1 LQSLESG
8 FENQL
13 IKNRETEEMTR
24 KSHRFLF
31 SHREDGLENAL
42 KNAQAVERGAVTL
55 TGLPENVTIKALNS
69 IRNVS
74 WEWNQNP

>member
-1 LQSLESG
+1 
-8 FENQL
+8 
-13 IKNRETEEMTR
+13 MTH
-24 KSHRFLF
+24 KSHRLLF
-31 SHREDGLENAL
+31 SHREDGLENA
-42 KNAQAVERGAVTL
+42 QAVELGAVTL